1 VVIFVVG
8 LILFLGVHSVRVIA
22 DPWRTASIARLGIGP
37 WKGLYSLASLAGFL
51 VLVWGYGQARQTPI
65 VIWSPPAAMRHAT
78 ELLTLIAFIFLAASK
93 IPNNAFKARGGHP
106 MLIGVKFWALGH
118 LLANGTLNDIILF
131 GAFLA
136 WAVVTYVASR
146 KRDRREGVRYGVA
159 SVRGTSISVVVG
171 LVAWAIFA
179 GLLHK
184 LLIGISPFG

>member
-1 VVIFVVG
+1 MVIFIVG
-8 LILFLGVHSVRVIA
+8 LILFFGVHSVRVIA

-93 IPNNAFKARGGHP
+93 IPNNAFKARVGHP

-118 LLANGTLNDIILF
+118 LLANGTLNAMILF

-136 WAVVTYVASR
+136 WAVYDRIAVKRRGDRGAAPVAGFTSG
-146 KRDRREGVRYGVA
+146 DTIALAV
-159 SVRGTSISVVVG
+159 GTI
-171 LVAWAIFA
+171 AFA
-179 GLLHK
+179 AMFFLHPW
-184 LLIGISPFG
+184 LIGVSII